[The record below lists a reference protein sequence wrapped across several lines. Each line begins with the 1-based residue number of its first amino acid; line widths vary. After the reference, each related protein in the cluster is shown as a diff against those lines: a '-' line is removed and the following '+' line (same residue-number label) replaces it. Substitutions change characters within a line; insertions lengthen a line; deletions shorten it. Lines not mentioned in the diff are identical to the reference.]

1 MSMVMTNGSR
11 IFVDTNIL
19 TRATLDV
26 VPLHGEARD
35 ILDRLWDE
43 GAELFI
49 SHQVIRE
56 YVANAT
62 RPQTYSPPLPMVAV
76 LEQVEDFRNTFHVL
90 PESPAVLLM
99 LLELLGNVAIGG
111 KQVHDANIV
120 ATMLAHD
127 IDALLTHNTKDFRRF
142 QPTIRLISLV
152 EDTEI
157 E

>member
-1 MSMVMTNGSR
+1 MRAANR

-19 TRATLDV
+19 TRATFDA
-26 VPLHGEARD
+26 VPLHVEARD
-35 ILDRLWDE
+35 TLDRLWDE

-62 RPQTYSPPLPMVAV
+62 RPQTYSPPLPMAAV
-76 LEQVEDFRNTFHVL
+76 LEQVENFRSTFHVI
-90 PESPAVLLM
+90 PGSPAVLLA
-99 LLELLGNVAIGG
+99 LLELLGSVAVGG

-127 IDALLTHNTKDFRRF
+127 IDTLLTHNTRDFRRF
-142 QPTIRLISLV
+142 QAHIRLISLV
-152 EDTEI
+152 EDTEA